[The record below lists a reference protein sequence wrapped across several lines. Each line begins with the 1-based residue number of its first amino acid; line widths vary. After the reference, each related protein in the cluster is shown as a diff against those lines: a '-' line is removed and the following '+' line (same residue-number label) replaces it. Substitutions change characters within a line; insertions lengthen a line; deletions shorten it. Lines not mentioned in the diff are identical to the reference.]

1 MSQRTDAW
9 SRRKARVREE
19 AQAEARAQREAAARR
34 RDAELADTP
43 EAQVLADL
51 GLPAPE
57 DMQAGDDFAAFL
69 SDAVPLA
76 LRNRA
81 LRRLWLTNP
90 TLANLDDLLEYG
102 EDFTGAGQGAGLV
115 ATAYR
120 VGKGFAAPMAEPESP
135 EAPQVAGVAPAEE
148 NAPEPVAPNT
158 AEPVTG
164 SVTGPVTGL
173 ATAPEAQAAAEPA
186 PAPRPRHMQ
195 FRFEPSAATN
205 SEEAPA

>member
-9 SRRKARVREE
+9 TRRKARVREE

-34 RDAELADTP
+34 RDAELADRP
-43 EAQVLADL
+43 EAQVLAEL

-57 DMQAGDDFAAFL
+57 DMQAGDDFTAFL
-69 SDAVPLA
+69 SEAVPTA

-120 VGKGFAAPMAEPESP
+120 VGKGFAASRAEPESAEVP
-135 EAPQVAGVAPAEE
+135 EVAGIAPAEE
-148 NAPEPVAPNT
+148 NTPEPVPERAAQPG
-158 AEPVTG
+158 AA
-164 SVTGPVTGL
+164 S
-173 ATAPEAQAAAEPA
+173 APEAQAAEPA

-195 FRFEPSAATN
+195 FRFDPSAASN